1 MMNNRIETKS
11 FYFRKVSSKTDDK
24 KKLHNLKNFVYR
36 MKSFQNFST
45 IVFQNLLKVFIF
57 DAKIKMIK
65 LFDFQKLECQKAEF
79 SRQK

>member
-36 MKSFQNFST
+36 MKSFTEF
-45 IVFQNLLKVFIF
+45 LKTF
-57 DAKIKMIK
+57 D
-65 LFDFQKLECQKAEF
+65 
-79 SRQK
+79 